1 MTDTR
6 LDGREILLCVTGGIA
21 CYKAVEVLR
30 LLKTAGAE
38 VSVVMTAHAREFVG
52 PLTFQTLSNRPVGT
66 SLFDLDQES
75 RIGHINLAERAE
87 LALVTP
93 CTANFAAKLRAGLAD
108 DLASSVLL
116 ATGAPIYLALAMND
130 RMLAHAATREN
141 LEVLR
146 SRGVH
151 LIPPEEGFLAEGK
164 IALGRL
170 ADPAAIVERVAAHF
184 GNETSSDEKS
194 KGGILAGKRIL
205 VTAGP
210 TREAIDPVRFLS
222 NRSSGRMGFALAE
235 ACRDAGAGV
244 TLVHGPSALAVP
256 PVLEAIAVTTAEE
269 MRQAVHS
276 RREAQDAL
284 ILAAAV
290 SDYRPKSRSAQK
302 IKRGKSP
309 RITLELEPN
318 PDIAAEV
325 GAAKSKGQVLVIF
338 AAESEDL
345 LANARKKLK
354 AKNADLV
361 VANDIT
367 EPGSGFDGAENRVTL
382 LRPGRGEDIPDAE
395 HLPLQDK
402 HTIARRIVSVMADLM
417 SGS

>member
-130 RMLAHAATREN
+130 RMLAHAATQEN

-170 ADPAAIVERVAAHF
+170 VDPAAIVEQVAAHF
-184 GNETSSDEKS
+184 GNKS
-194 KGGILAGKRIL
+194 KDGRILAGKRVL